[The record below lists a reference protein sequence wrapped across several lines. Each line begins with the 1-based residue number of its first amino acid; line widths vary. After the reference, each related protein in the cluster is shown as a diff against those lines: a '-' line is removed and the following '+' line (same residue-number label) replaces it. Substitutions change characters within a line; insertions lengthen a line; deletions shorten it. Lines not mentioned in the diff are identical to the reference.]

1 MRCRL
6 IAGFSVAGFLSNT
19 VSAAVIETSSD
30 WLTIQPPREY
40 RGPAA
45 RQCWGVFEAGNSGWN
60 TNPNYD
66 ASAWVDAVEEGGCD
80 PTCIWGQTIDTP
92 TYF

>member
-6 IAGFSVAGFLSNT
+6 IAGLSVAGFLSNT

-30 WLTIQPPREY
+30 WLTIQPQGNTEGQPL
-40 RGPAA
+40 GSVG
-45 RQCWGVFEAGNSGWN
+45 GVFEAGNSGWN